1 VHQGV
6 TSSLLSVQG
15 LVKDYVTRDVKLR
28 QQTLRAVDGVDF
40 EVGHGETFAVV
51 GESGSGK
58 STLGRLILRLT
69 DATEGAIEVLGDDVT
84 NLRERDFRR
93 YRRDLQVV
101 FQNPYLAFNPRAT
114 IRASLRDFA
123 ELKGLHRRGEQN
135 AAIDRSIRE
144 VGLQPGIAERKPAE
158 VSGGQLQRLSIA
170 RALLV
175 EPQLLFLDEPTS
187 SLDVSIR
194 GQIVNLLLDRQD
206 RDNLSFLLVA
216 HDLRVVHAMAHRVA
230 VMYLG
235 QFVEVGS
242 RDQVYERARHPYTRG
257 LLTAADLDVPATTT
271 SQVRLS
277 GELTSADTSDTGCR
291 LLPRCP
297 FAEDRCRL
305 PQTLEPVEAG
315 HLVRCWKAVEQPQLI
330 ELTEPVRRA
339 AS

>member
-1 VHQGV
+1 MTGP
-6 TSSLLSVQG
+6 LLSVQG
-15 LVKDYVTRDVKLR
+15 LVKDYVTRDAKLR

-40 EVGHGETFAVV
+40 EVNRGETLAVV

-58 STLGRLILRLT
+58 STLGRLILKLT
-69 DATEGAIEVLGDDVT
+69 HVSEGVVRVLGDDVT
-84 NLRERDFRR
+84 HVRERDFRR
-93 YRRDLQVV
+93 YRHDIQVV

-123 ELKGLHRRGEQN
+123 EFKGLRRRDQRD
-135 AAIDRSIRE
+135 AIDRSIRE
-144 VGLQPGIAERKPAE
+144 VGLQPGIAERRPGE

-194 GQIVNLLLDRQD
+194 GQIVNLLLDRQE

-242 RDQVYERARHPYTRG
+242 RDQVYETAKHPYTRG
-257 LLTAADLDVPATTT
+257 LLTAADLDETSATP

-277 GELTSADTSDTGCR
+277 GELSTADTRDCRMQAAVPMSLCRGSLQPTSVARGRRPRTPREVLEGC
-291 LLPRCP
+291 
-297 FAEDRCRL
+297 
-305 PQTLEPVEAG
+305 
-315 HLVRCWKAVEQPQLI
+315 
-330 ELTEPVRRA
+330 
-339 AS
+339 